1 MLSVTSEMLTIF
13 NGFAMDSN
21 YSITLHSCSLLGRMA
36 CLWVSDKCYMSKSHG
51 MPFVMIYGIS
61 TL

>member
-36 CLWVSDKCYMSKSHG
+36 CLWVSDKCYM
-51 MPFVMIYGIS
+51 
-61 TL
+61 